1 MLTQN
6 GLMDKEKQK
15 FLTEVLRQPYT
26 SSIPKKWEDNK
37 EIVLATMKFN
47 GHLLQDASLRLKDD
61 KEVVLAAIRDKAYTL
76 NYASARL
83 RDDKEVVLA
92 AVRKKTWS
100 LNKAS
105 SRLKD
110 DKEVVLTSVR
120 GNGASFKFASARL
133 KDDEEVVLTSVRTAG
148 YALMHASPRILNNKE
163 FVLVAIAYAVKNYE
177 RAFEFLSTRLQNDIE
192 VVEAAL
198 TSNIHSIE
206 HLMNVETLDKLN
218 PSLFTQEDRISIY
231 NFFIQAEAQ
240 HTQGKHLF
248 LHAKMKRHFLS

>member
-26 SSIPKKWEDNK
+26 SSIPKKWKDNK

-47 GHLLQDASLRLKDD
+47 GHLLQEASLRLKDD

-92 AVRKKTWS
+92 AVKTHTWS

-120 GNGASFKFASARL
+120 GNGMSLKFASARL
-133 KDDEEVVLTSVRTAG
+133 KDD
-148 YALMHASPRILNNKE
+148 K
-163 FVLVAIAYAVKNYE
+163 
-177 RAFEFLSTRLQNDIE
+177 E

-198 TSNIHSIE
+198 ASNFHSIE
-206 HLMNVETLDKLN
+206 YMMNVEALHKLN
-218 PSLFTQEDRISIY
+218 PSLFSQEDRTRIY
-231 NFFIQAEAQ
+231 NTFIQG
-240 HTQGKHLF
+240 TQEKDLF
-248 LHAKMKRHFLS
+248 LHAKMKRYFLS